1 MNWKRSLLAILTVIS
16 MYSVFFALS
25 QSLGEP
31 QVQSQLELYQTNLIL
46 NAASLNQ
53 SSNPLIADSGNVGN
67 IAQGLIGKN
76 PYAVAQTQYE
86 NALTEIKVSL
96 GNLPEENKS
105 LLNGE
110 KAIASESPRQ
120 QLKQNITQNQR
131 LINDLNI
138 KLGIISAK
146 ENNLNTANNYWA
158 NIYDQ
163 QLKQVL
169 TNIWNKELTIDDNA
183 EEIVNKKLD
192 GWFQINTLAQLY
204 ENQNDKIK
212 LAEIQSQQ
220 GILAEKSVYRL
231 FLLSVI
237 PVIGGLLGFGL
248 IIFLIIQLAIK
259 KETSILATNYNLI
272 WESPWDWEIIWQVF
286 IVGFFFLSQVLLPI
300 VFGLSGFNPASVGIK
315 GIALYVLVSY
325 FFMAG
330 GGLLV
335 LYLSIKS
342 FFPLPENWFKFT
354 NKKWYLWGIGGYL
367 VAIPSVFLVS
377 ILNQQLWQGR
387 GGSNPLLL
395 LALES
400 QDKFALAIFFIT
412 ASVAAPIFEE
422 IMFRG
427 FLLPSLTRY
436 LPVWGAIVA
445 SGVIFAIAHLSLAES
460 IPLATLGIILGIV
473 YTRSRS
479 LLASITLHSLWN
491 SGTLFSLFVLGSKIN

>member
-16 MYSVFFALS
+16 MYSVFFSLS

-46 NAASLNQ
+46 NASSLNQ
-53 SSNPLIADSGNVGN
+53 SSNPLVSDSGNIGN
-67 IAQGLIGKN
+67 ITESLIGTD
-76 PYAVAQTQYE
+76 PYAVAQAQYE
-86 NALTEIKVSL
+86 KALKVTEDSLHDLDIK
-96 GNLPEENKS
+96 NKS
-105 LLNGE
+105 ILDTGE
-110 KAIASESPRQ
+110 VIASESPRQ
-120 QLKQNITQNQR
+120 QLKQNITQNKK
-131 LINDLNI
+131 LINNLNI

-146 ENNLNTANNYWA
+146 NNKLNIANNYWL
-158 NIYDQ
+158 NISDQ
-163 QLKQVL
+163 ELKKVL
-169 TNIWNKELTIDDNA
+169 TNIWNKEPIIDDKA

-192 GWFQINTLAQLY
+192 GWFQLNTLAQLY
-204 ENQNDKIK
+204 EHQNDQVKLSEIK
-212 LAEIQSQQ
+212 LQQ
-220 GILAEKSVYRL
+220 KILAGKSVYRL
-231 FLLSVI
+231 FILSII
-237 PVIGGLLGFGL
+237 PVVGGLLGFGL

-259 KETSILATNYNLI
+259 KETSILATNYNQI
-272 WESPWDWEIIWQVF
+272 WQSPWDWETIWQVF
-286 IVGFFFLSQVLLPI
+286 IVGFFFLSQVLLPLL
-300 VFGLSGFNPASVGIK
+300 FGLSGFNPSGLGIK
-315 GIALYVLVSY
+315 GKALYVLVSY

-342 FFPLPENWFKFT
+342 FFPLPEGWFKLT
-354 NKKWYLWGIGGYL
+354 HKKWYLWGIGGYL

-412 ASVAAPIFEE
+412 ASIAAPIFEE

-436 LPVWGAIVA
+436 LPLWGAIIA
-445 SGVIFAIAHLSLAES
+445 SGVIFAIAHLSLAET